1 MNDVSAEGRM
11 NDAKTW
17 LHARWGVKQGE
28 YMTAKDE
35 RW

>member
-17 LHARWGVKQGE
+17 LHARWGE